1 MTRRDVVEV
10 LLAVVL
16 GSAIGWLGLAVSL
29 HLTLHHLI
37 GA

>member
-1 MTRRDVVEV
+1 MSRRDVVEV
-10 LLAVVL
+10 LVAVVV
-16 GSAIGWLGLAVSL
+16 GSVLGWLGLAVSL

>member
-10 LLAVVL
+10 LVAVVV
-16 GSAIGWLGLAVSL
+16 GAVVGWLGLSVVL

>member
-10 LLAVVL
+10 LVAVAVVL
-16 GSAIGWLGLAVSL
+16 GSAIGWLGLVVSL
-29 HLTLHHLI
+29 H